1 VTGFCLSILPAS
13 HISLPVRLSARIKMT
28 KKFQIYGLWP
38 HELAFLGLL
47 AAAFYYSDAQFRG
60 GGSWPVLLFGAAV
73 AAAVP
78 VLAFRC
84 REEWRLLPNKIFFFA
99 LAAAWVALFVFLG
112 NSTFGYKDSASI
124 FSWMFDIYNSPLA
137 DEQHALLIPFIVLI
151 LFWWKR
157 SELVAQPA
165 GLWPAAIGLVASGL
179 LLHLAGYLIQQP
191 RLSVLAFLV
200 GLYGLTGLAWGKHWL
215 KSSFFPFFLFAF
227 SMPVGELAG
236 PITFP
241 LRLMV
246 SWIVAVI
253 AHLGLSPDLIRE
265 GTQLFDAQHTF
276 GYEVAAACSGI
287 RSLVAL
293 IALTT
298 IYGFVNFKTP
308 WKRAVMVLC
317 AVPLAVL
324 GNVLRLCFTIGV
336 AEMFGQRAGKAVET
350 DFGFITFAAALAGV
364 FLIARALEKS
374 ELKTDL
380 ENKTATA

>member
-1 VTGFCLSILPAS
+1 MT
-13 HISLPVRLSARIKMT
+13 T
-28 KKFQIYGLWP
+28 KKFQFYGLWP
-38 HELAFLGLL
+38 HELVFLGLL

-60 GGSWPVLLFGAAV
+60 GNALPVLLFGAAV
-73 AAAVP
+73 LAGVP
-78 VLAFRC
+78 VLAYRC
-84 REEWRLLPNKIFFFA
+84 KAEWQALPNKFFFFL
-99 LAAAWVALFVFLG
+99 LAGAWVALFVFLG

-124 FSWMFDIYNSPLA
+124 FSWMFDIYTSPLG

-157 SELVAQPA
+157 QELLAKPA
-165 GLWPAAIGLVASGL
+165 TLWRPAIIFIALGL
-179 LLHLAGYLIQQP
+179 LSHLVGYLIQQP
-191 RLSVLAFLV
+191 RLSFIGFLL

-215 KSSFFPFFLFAF
+215 KASFFPFFLFAF
-227 SMPVGELAG
+227 CMPVGELAG

-246 SWIVAVI
+246 SWIVTAI

-293 IALTT
+293 LALTT

-308 WKRAVMVLC
+308 WRRAVMVLC

-324 GNVLRLCFTIGV
+324 GNVLRLCFTIMV
-336 AEMFGQRAGKAVET
+336 AESFGQDAGKAVET
-350 DFGFITFAAALAGV
+350 KFGFVTFAAAIAGV
-364 FLIARALEKS
+364 FVIARWLEKGEPRT
-374 ELKTDL
+374 ELKLDPEIKPVTP
-380 ENKTATA
+380 